1 MVTSFLTQ
9 LENKYAEK
17 LDDKAKQ
24 YIDFAVDGANRMR
37 TIILDILEYSKVGK
51 NDEEERNAIDL
62 NTIINDVIKM
72 NQQKIDETSA
82 VVHFDDLPTINGYK
96 SPLIQIFH
104 NLIGNAIKYQKQ
116 NHHQP
121 IISITYKK
129 SSKFWTFTVT
139 DNGIGIP
146 KEYLHKIFIIFQRLH
161 TKNEYGGTGM
171 GLAIVKKLVE
181 SLGGKVGVTS
191 EIEKGSSFYFTI
203 PRK

>member
-1 MVTSFLTQ
+1 
-9 LENKYAEK
+9 
-17 LDDKAKQ
+17 
-24 YIDFAVDGANRMR
+24 
-37 TIILDILEYSKVGK
+37 
-51 NDEEERNAIDL
+51 
-62 NTIINDVIKM
+62 M

-82 VVHFDDLPTINGYK
+82 VVQFDDLPTINGYK

-146 KEYLHKIFIIFQRLH
+146 KEYLEKIFILFQRLH
-161 TKNEYGGTGM
+161 KREGDKGSGM
-171 GLAIVKKLVE
+171 GLAIVKKIVENLNGTIWVE
-181 SLGGKVGVTS
+181 SEINVGST
-191 EIEKGSSFYFTI
+191 FYFTL
-203 PRK
+203 PKE